1 MLASRQPAGVIR
13 MSGTFFM
20 TMTLIL
26 EQTFNGL
33 QAGVT
38 LFLVAAGLTLI
49 LGIMDFVF
57 LAHGAQVMIGAYAAA
72 AITGATGN
80 FYLGLLLA
88 IPVTFASGYLLE
100 FLIIRHLYQRDHM
113 EQVLATFGLILFF
126 NEVIR
131 IGFGPAALYS
141 DLPPSLSGF
150 VEILPDTPYPAYR
163 FAVILAGLVLA
174 LAIHLFVSRTRVG
187 AMVRAG
193 ANNPMMTAAL
203 GINIKILFRLIF
215 ATGAC
220 FAGVAG
226 MLLGPLTSVQPGMGE
241 PLLILSLVVIIIGG
255 IGSVRGAFIA
265 AIIVGLVDTL
275 GRVFLPAL
283 LRLVID
289 QAAADGAGPA
299 LASML
304 VYILMALVLI
314 FRPTGLFPAKGS

>member
-1 MLASRQPAGVIR
+1 
-13 MSGTFFM
+13 M
-20 TMTLIL
+20 TLTLIL
-26 EQTFNGL
+26 EQAFNGL

-49 LGIMDFVF
+49 LGIMDVVF

-72 AITGATGN
+72 AITAATGN
-80 FYLGLLLA
+80 FYIGLLLA
-88 IPVTFASGYLLE
+88 VPVTFASGYLLE
-100 FLIIRHLYQRDHM
+100 FLLIRHLYRRDHM

-126 NEVIR
+126 NELIR

-150 VEILPDTPYPAYR
+150 VEILPGTPYPVYR
-163 FAVILAGLVLA
+163 LGVILVGLACAV
-174 LAIHLFVSRTRVG
+174 AIHMFVSRTRIG

-193 ANNPMMTAAL
+193 ANNPEMTAAL

-226 MLLGPLTSVQPGMGE
+226 MMLGPITAVQPGMGE

-275 GRVFLPAL
+275 GRVFLPAM
-283 LRLVID
+283 LRLVLD
-289 QAAADGAGPA
+289 QATADGAGPA
-299 LASML
+299 VASML
-304 VYILMALVLI
+304 VYIVMAVVLI
-314 FRPTGLFPAKGS
+314 FRPTGLFLAKG

>member
-1 MLASRQPAGVIR
+1 
-13 MSGTFFM
+13 M

-163 FAVILAGLVLA
+163 LAVILAGLVLA

-193 ANNPMMTAAL
+193 ANNPAMTAAL

-283 LRLVID
+283 LRLIID

-304 VYILMALVLI
+304 VYILMAMVLI

>member
-1 MLASRQPAGVIR
+1 
-13 MSGTFFM
+13 M
-20 TMTLIL
+20 TLTLIL
-26 EQTFNGL
+26 EQAFNGL

-49 LGIMDFVF
+49 LGIMDVVF

-80 FYLGLLLA
+80 FYIGLLLA
-88 IPVTFASGYLLE
+88 IPVTFAS
-100 FLIIRHLYQRDHM
+100 RHLYRRDHM

-126 NEVIR
+126 NELIR
-131 IGFGPAALYS
+131 ISFGPAALYS

-150 VEILPDTPYPAYR
+150 VEILPATPYPVYR
-163 FAVILAGLVLA
+163 LGVIMVGLVCA
-174 LAIHLFVSRTRVG
+174 IAIHIFVSRTRIG

-193 ANNPMMTAAL
+193 ADNPEMTAAL
-203 GINIKILFRLIF
+203 GINIKILFRFIF

-226 MLLGPLTSVQPGMGE
+226 MMLGPITAIQPGMGE

-275 GRVFLPAL
+275 GRIFLPAM
-283 LRLVID
+283 LRLIVD
-289 QAAADGAGPA
+289 QATADGAGPA

-304 VYILMALVLI
+304 VYILMAVVLI
-314 FRPTGLFPAKGS
+314 FRPTGLFPAKG

>member
-1 MLASRQPAGVIR
+1 
-13 MSGTFFM
+13 M
-20 TMTLIL
+20 TLTLIL
-26 EQTFNGL
+26 EQAFNGL

-49 LGIMDFVF
+49 LGIMDVVF

-72 AITGATGN
+72 AIAAATGN
-80 FYLGLLLA
+80 FYIGLLLA

-100 FLIIRHLYQRDHM
+100 FLLIRHLYRRDHM

-126 NEVIR
+126 NELIR

-150 VEILPDTPYPAYR
+150 VEILPGTPYPVYR
-163 FAVILAGLVLA
+163 LGVILVGLACAV
-174 LAIHLFVSRTRVG
+174 AIHMFVSRTRIG

-193 ANNPMMTAAL
+193 ANNPEMTAAL

-226 MLLGPLTSVQPGMGE
+226 MMLGPITAVQPGMGE

-275 GRVFLPAL
+275 GRVFLPAM
-283 LRLVID
+283 LRLVVD
-289 QAAADGAGPA
+289 QATADGAGPA
-299 LASML
+299 VASML
-304 VYILMALVLI
+304 VYIVMAVVLI
-314 FRPTGLFPAKGS
+314 FRPTGLFPAKG

>member
-1 MLASRQPAGVIR
+1 
-13 MSGTFFM
+13 M
-20 TMTLIL
+20 TLTLIL
-26 EQTFNGL
+26 EQAFNGL

-49 LGIMDFVF
+49 LGIMDVVF

-72 AITGATGN
+72 AITAATGN
-80 FYLGLLLA
+80 FYIGLLLA
-88 IPVTFASGYLLE
+88 VPVTFASGYLLE
-100 FLIIRHLYQRDHM
+100 FLLIRHLYRRDHM

-126 NEVIR
+126 NELIR

-150 VEILPDTPYPAYR
+150 VEILPGTPYPVYR
-163 FAVILAGLVLA
+163 LGVILVGLACAV
-174 LAIHLFVSRTRVG
+174 AIHMFVSRTRIG

-193 ANNPMMTAAL
+193 ANNPEMTAAL

-226 MLLGPLTSVQPGMGE
+226 MMLGPITAVQPGMGE

-255 IGSVRGAFIA
+255 IGSVRGAFTA

-275 GRVFLPAL
+275 GRVFLPAM
-283 LRLVID
+283 LRLVVD
-289 QAAADGAGPA
+289 QATADGAGPA
-299 LASML
+299 VASML
-304 VYILMALVLI
+304 VHIVMAGVLI
-314 FRPTGLFPAKGS
+314 FRPTGFFPAKG

>member
-1 MLASRQPAGVIR
+1 
-13 MSGTFFM
+13 M
-20 TMTLIL
+20 TLTLIL
-26 EQTFNGL
+26 EQAFNGL

-49 LGIMDFVF
+49 LGIMDVVF

-72 AITGATGN
+72 AITAATGN
-80 FYLGLLLA
+80 FYIGLLLA
-88 IPVTFASGYLLE
+88 VPVTFASGYLLE
-100 FLIIRHLYQRDHM
+100 FLLIRHLYRRDHM

-126 NEVIR
+126 NELIR

-150 VEILPDTPYPAYR
+150 VEILPGTPYPVYR
-163 FAVILAGLVLA
+163 LGVILVGLACAV
-174 LAIHLFVSRTRVG
+174 AIYMFVSRTLIG

-193 ANNPMMTAAL
+193 ANNPEMTASL

-226 MLLGPLTSVQPGMGE
+226 MMLGPITAVQPGMGE

-275 GRVFLPAL
+275 GRVFLPAM
-283 LRLVID
+283 LRLVVD
-289 QAAADGAGPA
+289 QATADGAGPA
-299 LASML
+299 VASML
-304 VYILMALVLI
+304 VYIVMAVVLI
-314 FRPTGLFPAKGS
+314 FRPTGLFPAKG

>member
-1 MLASRQPAGVIR
+1 
-13 MSGTFFM
+13 M
-20 TMTLIL
+20 TLTLIL
-26 EQTFNGL
+26 EQAFNGL

-49 LGIMDFVF
+49 LGIMDVVF

-72 AITGATGN
+72 AITAATGN
-80 FYLGLLLA
+80 FYIGLLLA
-88 IPVTFASGYLLE
+88 VPVTFASGYLLE
-100 FLIIRHLYQRDHM
+100 FLLIRHLYRRDHM

-126 NEVIR
+126 NELIR

-150 VEILPDTPYPAYR
+150 VEILPGTPYPVYR
-163 FAVILAGLVLA
+163 LGVILVGLA
-174 LAIHLFVSRTRVG
+174 CAIAIHMFVSRTRIG

-193 ANNPMMTAAL
+193 ANNPEMTAAL
-203 GINIKILFRLIF
+203 GINIKILFRFIF
-215 ATGAC
+215 AAGAC

-226 MLLGPLTSVQPGMGE
+226 MMLGPITAVQPGMGE

-275 GRVFLPAL
+275 GRVFLPAM
-283 LRLVID
+283 LRLVVD
-289 QAAADGAGPA
+289 QATADGAGPA
-299 LASML
+299 VASML
-304 VYILMALVLI
+304 VYILMAVVLI
-314 FRPTGLFPAKGS
+314 FRPTGLFPAKG

>member
-1 MLASRQPAGVIR
+1 
-13 MSGTFFM
+13 M
-20 TMTLIL
+20 TITLIL

-72 AITGATGN
+72 AIAEASGN
-80 FYLGLLLA
+80 FYIGLILA
-88 IPVTFASGYLLE
+88 IPITFASGYLLE
-100 FLIIRHLYQRDHM
+100 YLLIRHLYRRDHM

-126 NEVIR
+126 NELIR

-150 VEILPDTPYPAYR
+150 VEILPGTPYPVYR
-163 FAVILAGLVLA
+163 LGVIMAGLACA
-174 LAIHLFVSRTRVG
+174 LAIHLLVVHTRIG

-193 ANNPMMTAAL
+193 ANNPEMTAAL
-203 GINIKILFRLIF
+203 GINIKILFRFIF
-215 ATGAC
+215 AVGAC
-220 FAGVAG
+220 LAGIAG

-275 GRVFLPAL
+275 GRVFLPGL
-283 LRLVID
+283 LRLVVD
-289 QAAADGAGPA
+289 QSTADGAGPP
-299 LASML
+299 LPL
-304 VYILMALVLI
+304 C
-314 FRPTGLFPAKGS
+314 LFTF

>member
-1 MLASRQPAGVIR
+1 
-13 MSGTFFM
+13 M

-163 FAVILAGLVLA
+163 LAVILAGLVLA

-220 FAGVAG
+220 FAGMAG
-226 MLLGPLTSVQPGMGE
+226 MLFGPLTSVQPGMGE

>member
-1 MLASRQPAGVIR
+1 
-13 MSGTFFM
+13 M

-49 LGIMDFVF
+49 LGIMDCVF

-100 FLIIRHLYQRDHM
+100 LLIIRHLYQRDHM

-126 NEVIR
+126 NELIR

-163 FAVILAGLVLA
+163 LAVILVGLVLA

-193 ANNPMMTAAL
+193 ANNPAMTAAL

-283 LRLVID
+283 LRLIID

-304 VYILMALVLI
+304 VYILMAMVLI

>member
-1 MLASRQPAGVIR
+1 M
-13 MSGTFFM
+13 TF
-20 TMTLIL
+20 TLIL
-26 EQTFNGL
+26 EQAFNGL

-49 LGIMDFVF
+49 LGIMDVVF

-72 AITGATGN
+72 AIAAASGN
-80 FYLGLLLA
+80 FYVGFFLA
-88 IPVTFASGYLLE
+88 IPITFVSGYLLE
-100 FLIIRHLYQRDHM
+100 YLLIRHLYRRDHM

-126 NEVIR
+126 NELVR

-150 VEILPDTPYPAYR
+150 VEILPGTPYPAYR
-163 FAVILAGLVLA
+163 LGVIAVGLASA
-174 LAIHLFVSRTRVG
+174 IAIHLLVSRTRLG

-193 ANNPMMTAAL
+193 ANNPEMTAAL

-215 ATGAC
+215 AIGAC
-220 FAGVAG
+220 LAGVAG
-226 MLLGPLTSVQPGMGE
+226 MMLGPLTAVQPGMGE

-265 AIIVGLVDTL
+265 ALIVGLIDTL
-275 GRVFLPAL
+275 GRVFLPTL
-283 LRLVID
+283 LRLVFD
-289 QAAADGAGPA
+289 QSTADGAGPA

-304 VYILMALVLI
+304 VYILMAVVLV
-314 FRPTGLFPAKGS
+314 FRPTGLFPAKG

>member
-1 MLASRQPAGVIR
+1 
-13 MSGTFFM
+13 M
-20 TMTLIL
+20 TLTLIL
-26 EQTFNGL
+26 EQAFNGL

-49 LGIMDFVF
+49 LGIMDVVF

-72 AITGATGN
+72 AIAAATGN
-80 FYLGLLLA
+80 FYIGLLLA
-88 IPVTFASGYLLE
+88 VPVTFASGYLLE
-100 FLIIRHLYQRDHM
+100 FLLIRHLYRRDHM

-126 NEVIR
+126 NELIR

-150 VEILPDTPYPAYR
+150 VEILPGTPYPVYR
-163 FAVILAGLVLA
+163 LGVILVGLACAV
-174 LAIHLFVSRTRVG
+174 AIHMFVSRTRIG

-193 ANNPMMTAAL
+193 ANNPEMTAAL

-226 MLLGPLTSVQPGMGE
+226 MMLGPITAVQPGMGE

-275 GRVFLPAL
+275 GRVFLPAM
-283 LRLVID
+283 LRLVVD
-289 QAAADGAGPA
+289 QATADGAGPA
-299 LASML
+299 VASML
-304 VYILMALVLI
+304 VYIVMAVVLI
-314 FRPTGLFPAKGS
+314 FRPTGLFLAKG

>member
-1 MLASRQPAGVIR
+1 
-13 MSGTFFM
+13 M
-20 TMTLIL
+20 TLTLIL
-26 EQTFNGL
+26 EQAFNGL
-33 QAGVT
+33 QAGVA

-49 LGIMDFVF
+49 LGIMDVVF

-72 AITGATGN
+72 AITAATGN
-80 FYLGLLLA
+80 FYIGLLLA
-88 IPVTFASGYLLE
+88 VPVTFASGYLLE
-100 FLIIRHLYQRDHM
+100 FLLIRHLYRRDHM

-126 NEVIR
+126 NELIR

-150 VEILPDTPYPAYR
+150 VEILPGTPYPVYR
-163 FAVILAGLVLA
+163 LGVILVGLACAV
-174 LAIHLFVSRTRVG
+174 AIHMFVSRTRIG

-193 ANNPMMTAAL
+193 ANNPEMTAAL

-226 MLLGPLTSVQPGMGE
+226 MMLGPITAVQPGMGE

-275 GRVFLPAL
+275 GRVFLPAM
-283 LRLVID
+283 LRLVVD
-289 QAAADGAGPA
+289 QATADGAGPA

-304 VYILMALVLI
+304 VYIVMAVVLI
-314 FRPTGLFPAKGS
+314 FRPTGLFPAKG

>member
-1 MLASRQPAGVIR
+1 
-13 MSGTFFM
+13 M
-20 TMTLIL
+20 TLTLIL
-26 EQTFNGL
+26 EQAFNGL

-49 LGIMDFVF
+49 LGIMDVVF

-72 AITGATGN
+72 AITAATGN
-80 FYLGLLLA
+80 FYIGLLLA
-88 IPVTFASGYLLE
+88 VPVTFASGYLLE
-100 FLIIRHLYQRDHM
+100 FLLIRHLYRRDHM

-126 NEVIR
+126 NELIR

-150 VEILPDTPYPAYR
+150 VEILPGTPYPVYR
-163 FAVILAGLVLA
+163 LGVILVGLACAV
-174 LAIHLFVSRTRVG
+174 AIHMFVSRTRIG

-193 ANNPMMTAAL
+193 ANNPEMTAAL

-226 MLLGPLTSVQPGMGE
+226 MMLGPITAVQPGMGE

-265 AIIVGLVDTL
+265 AIIVGLIDTL
-275 GRVFLPAL
+275 GRVFLPAM
-283 LRLVID
+283 LRLVVD
-289 QAAADGAGPA
+289 QATADGAGPA
-299 LASML
+299 VASML
-304 VYILMALVLI
+304 VYVVMAVVLI
-314 FRPTGLFPAKGS
+314 FRPTGLFPAKG

>member
-1 MLASRQPAGVIR
+1 
-13 MSGTFFM
+13 M
-20 TMTLIL
+20 TITLIL
-26 EQTFNGL
+26 EQAFNGL

-72 AITGATGN
+72 AIAEASGN
-80 FYLGLLLA
+80 FYIGLILA
-88 IPVTFASGYLLE
+88 IPITFASGYLLE
-100 FLIIRHLYQRDHM
+100 YLLIRHLYRRDHM

-126 NEVIR
+126 NELIR

-150 VEILPDTPYPAYR
+150 VEILPGTPYPVYR
-163 FAVILAGLVLA
+163 LGVIMAGLACA
-174 LAIHLFVSRTRVG
+174 LAIHLLVVHTRIG

-193 ANNPMMTAAL
+193 ANNPEMTAAL
-203 GINIKILFRLIF
+203 GINIKILFRFIF
-215 ATGAC
+215 AVGAC
-220 FAGVAG
+220 LAGIAG

-275 GRVFLPAL
+275 GRVFLPGL
-283 LRLVID
+283 LRLVVD
-289 QAAADGAGPA
+289 QSTADGAGPA

-304 VYILMALVLI
+304 VYILMAAVLI
-314 FRPTGLFPAKGS
+314 FRPTGLFPAKG

>member
-1 MLASRQPAGVIR
+1 
-13 MSGTFFM
+13 M
-20 TMTLIL
+20 TLTLIL
-26 EQTFNGL
+26 EQAFNGL

-49 LGIMDFVF
+49 LGIMDVVF

-72 AITGATGN
+72 AITAATGN
-80 FYLGLLLA
+80 FYIGLLLA
-88 IPVTFASGYLLE
+88 VPVTFASGYLLE
-100 FLIIRHLYQRDHM
+100 FLLIRHLYRRDHM

-126 NEVIR
+126 NELIR

-150 VEILPDTPYPAYR
+150 VEILPGTPYPVYR
-163 FAVILAGLVLA
+163 LGVILVGLA
-174 LAIHLFVSRTRVG
+174 CAIAIHMFVSRTRIG

-193 ANNPMMTAAL
+193 ANNPEMTAAL

-226 MLLGPLTSVQPGMGE
+226 MMLGPITAVQPGMGE

-275 GRVFLPAL
+275 GRVFLPAM
-283 LRLVID
+283 LRLVVD
-289 QAAADGAGPA
+289 QATADGAGPA
-299 LASML
+299 VASML
-304 VYILMALVLI
+304 VYIVMAVVLI
-314 FRPTGLFPAKGS
+314 FRPTGLFLAKG

>member
-1 MLASRQPAGVIR
+1 
-13 MSGTFFM
+13 M
-20 TMTLIL
+20 TLTLIL
-26 EQTFNGL
+26 EQAFNGL

-49 LGIMDFVF
+49 LGIMDVVF

-72 AITGATGN
+72 AITAATGN
-80 FYLGLLLA
+80 FYIGLLLA
-88 IPVTFASGYLLE
+88 VPVTFASGYLLE
-100 FLIIRHLYQRDHM
+100 FLLIRHLYRRDHM

-126 NEVIR
+126 NELIR

-150 VEILPDTPYPAYR
+150 VEILPGTPYPVYR
-163 FAVILAGLVLA
+163 LGVILVGLA
-174 LAIHLFVSRTRVG
+174 CAIAIHMFVSRTRIG

-193 ANNPMMTAAL
+193 ANNPEMTAAL

-226 MLLGPLTSVQPGMGE
+226 MMLGPITAVQPGMGE

-275 GRVFLPAL
+275 GRVFLPAM
-283 LRLVID
+283 LRLVFD
-289 QAAADGAGPA
+289 QATADGAGPA
-299 LASML
+299 VASML
-304 VYILMALVLI
+304 VYIVMAVVLI
-314 FRPTGLFPAKGS
+314 FRPTGLFLAKG

>member
-1 MLASRQPAGVIR
+1 
-13 MSGTFFM
+13 M

-26 EQTFNGL
+26 EQIFNGL

-72 AITGATGN
+72 AITGVTGN

-163 FAVILAGLVLA
+163 LAVILAGLVLA

-314 FRPTGLFPAKGS
+314 FRPTGLFPAKGL